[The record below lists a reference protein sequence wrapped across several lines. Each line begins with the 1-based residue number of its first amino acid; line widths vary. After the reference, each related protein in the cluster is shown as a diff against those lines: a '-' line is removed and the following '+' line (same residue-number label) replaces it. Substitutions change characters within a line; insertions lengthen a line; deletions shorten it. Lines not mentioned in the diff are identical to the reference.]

1 MQLQKVLK
9 IFKLARPVW
18 QNIDNLPK
26 VGFYNQYSQ
35 KFVSQ

>member
-26 VGFYNQYSQ
+26 SGIL
-35 KFVSQ
+35 